1 MHGMLQTWPF
11 VRQASAL
18 CQRLDPIGAVGRMKL
33 HSGQGGLQA
42 ALHLRCQ
49 SDLVAGDLGQV
60 LVTVCEY
67 VCSISGGH

>member
-1 MHGMLQTWPF
+1 MRGMLQTWPF
-11 VRQASAL
+11 VRPASAL

-42 ALHLRCQ
+42 ALDVRCHC
-49 SDLVAGDLGQV
+49 DLGQV

-67 VCSISGGH
+67 ACSISGGNSAI